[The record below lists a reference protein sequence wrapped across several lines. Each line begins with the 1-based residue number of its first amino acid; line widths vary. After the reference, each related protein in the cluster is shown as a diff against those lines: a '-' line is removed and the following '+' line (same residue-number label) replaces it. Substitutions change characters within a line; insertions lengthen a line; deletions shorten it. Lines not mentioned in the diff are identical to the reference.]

1 MKKVN
6 RRMFLVAVLLV
17 LGASAATFA
26 QKASRDSVVC
36 LNRYWLFSIRGGYD
50 FNPNT
55 RGANR
60 FLDEKGGFN
69 LGFGFD
75 HYWKWFGVG
84 ADLDFINNESFITID
99 QNDRYKAPYTGPRW
113 SWDEDAHP
121 LNRLFIGVGPSFR
134 LPASCCPKFTAE
146 LNTRIGITRI
156 AGSGATLNLVD
167 VPDNNRRTNTYFVR
181 EFNESSALSLKGQ
194 LRLTYFFNKVF
205 GLSAG
210 AYYLHNFNVNFSD
223 EVTPLLAS
231 HLSKPGKTVEPG
243 IKQGKTDLSSF
254 GIFGGLTFRICA
266 EKRIPLAP
274 VAPPPAKAK
283 VTEYSLVGKV
293 IGKGTNSTVNNA
305 IVKIKNI
312 TDKTETAYK
321 TNANGEYTA
330 KLKQNKTYSITASA
344 VDYLDAEPKVIE
356 KDTYAAEKTPSVKHD
371 IYMQKKESAKPTE
384 YTVMGKVMDEDSGKT
399 IGNAVVTV
407 ENNTN
412 GTEQNYLT
420 NSFGEYSVALKAYE
434 TYTISATAP
443 ECLPSEGK
451 KFKKDTYDPSKT
463 STVENNIYLKRVK
476 KNEAIR
482 LDNVHYDLN
491 KATIRPDA
499 RPELD
504 RLVKYLKDNPKIR
517 VEMSSHT
524 DSRGSDAYNQRLSQQ
539 RADAVKLYLVE
550 KGIAPSRIKSVG
562 YGETKLLN
570 NCGNGSNC
578 TEEQHQL
585 NRRTEMKVIE

>member
-1 MKKVN
+1 
-6 RRMFLVAVLLV
+6 
-17 LGASAATFA
+17 
-26 QKASRDSVVC
+26 
-36 LNRYWLFSIRGGYD
+36 
-50 FNPNT
+50 
-55 RGANR
+55 
-60 FLDEKGGFN
+60 
-69 LGFGFD
+69 
-75 HYWKWFGVG
+75 
-84 ADLDFINNESFITID
+84 
-99 QNDRYKAPYTGPRW
+99 
-113 SWDEDAHP
+113 
-121 LNRLFIGVGPSFR
+121 
-134 LPASCCPKFTAE
+134 
-146 LNTRIGITRI
+146 
-156 AGSGATLNLVD
+156 
-167 VPDNNRRTNTYFVR
+167 
-181 EFNESSALSLKGQ
+181 
-194 LRLTYFFNKVF
+194 
-205 GLSAG
+205 
-210 AYYLHNFNVNFSD
+210 
-223 EVTPLLAS
+223 
-231 HLSKPGKTVEPG
+231 
-243 IKQGKTDLSSF
+243 
-254 GIFGGLTFRICA
+254 
-266 EKRIPLAP
+266 
-274 VAPPPAKAK
+274 
-283 VTEYSLVGKV
+283 
-293 IGKGTNSTVNNA
+293 
-305 IVKIKNI
+305 
-312 TDKTETAYK
+312 
-321 TNANGEYTA
+321 
-330 KLKQNKTYSITASA
+330 
-344 VDYLDAEPKVIE
+344 
-356 KDTYAAEKTPSVKHD
+356 
-371 IYMQKKESAKPTE
+371 MQKKEAPKPTE

-420 NSFGEYSVALKAYE
+420 NSFGEYSIALKAYE

-451 KFKKDTYDPSKT
+451 KFKKDTYDPSKI